1 MLIGENIY
9 LLWILYYE
17 VYIQQVMA
25 NRRLHVFGM
34 VMAYIY

>member
-1 MLIGENIY
+1 MLIEENMY

-25 NRRLHVFGM
+25 NRKFHAFGM
-34 VMAYIY
+34 VMVYIY